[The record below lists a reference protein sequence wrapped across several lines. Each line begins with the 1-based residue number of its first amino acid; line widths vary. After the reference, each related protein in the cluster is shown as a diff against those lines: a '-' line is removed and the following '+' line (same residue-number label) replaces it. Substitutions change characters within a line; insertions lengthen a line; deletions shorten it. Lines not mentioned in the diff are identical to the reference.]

1 MEALWKAEEGVYL
14 LQGNWR
20 EKEDV
25 FGPHFVELKR

>member
-20 EKEDV
+20 EKDV
-25 FGPHFVELKR
+25 FGPHFVELKH